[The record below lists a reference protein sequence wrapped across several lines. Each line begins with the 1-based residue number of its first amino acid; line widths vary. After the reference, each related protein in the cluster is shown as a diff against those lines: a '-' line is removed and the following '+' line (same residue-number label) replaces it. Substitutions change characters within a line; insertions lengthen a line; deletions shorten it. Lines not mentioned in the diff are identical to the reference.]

1 MNIRKI
7 VREHRLLRVLKTW
20 KVFELVISTG
30 IPTLVINLRCK
41 SIQSVATNVCMNA
54 FFAA

>member
-1 MNIRKI
+1 M
-7 VREHRLLRVLKTW
+7 REMTREDRLLRVLKTW
-20 KVFELVISTG
+20 KVLELVISTG

-41 SIQSVATNVCMNA
+41 GIQSVATNVCMNA

>member
-1 MNIRKI
+1 M
-7 VREHRLLRVLKTW
+7 REMTQEDRLLRVLKTW
-20 KVFELVISTG
+20 KVLELVISTG